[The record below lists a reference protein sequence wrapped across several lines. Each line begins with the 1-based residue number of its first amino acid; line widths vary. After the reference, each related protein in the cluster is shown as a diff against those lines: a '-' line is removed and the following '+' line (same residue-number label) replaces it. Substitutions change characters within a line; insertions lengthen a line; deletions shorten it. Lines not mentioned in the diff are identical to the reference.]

1 MTQRIFLETIAQLAK
16 DGAIDTELG
25 EKATAEL
32 TKLDEQNKRRASQP
46 SPNRKKHPE
55 LLDEILALVAES
67 ESGLTLA
74 DCQTALFEN
83 GKELKV
89 PTLNGLFATLKN
101 EGKIKATPVKIK
113 GKGNVNLYTVT
124 EEENEGD

>member
-1 MTQRIFLETIAQLAK
+1 MTQRIFLETIAQLAQN
-16 DGAIDTELG
+16 GAIDAELG
-25 EKATAEL
+25 EKATADL
-32 TKLDEQNKRRASQP
+32 KKLDEQNRRRASQP

-55 LLDEILALVAES
+55 LLDEILALVAGS

-74 DCQTALFEN
+74 DCQLALFEN

-101 EGKIKATPVKIK
+101 EGKVTATPIKVK
-113 GKGNVNLYTVT
+113 GKGNVNLYTAV
-124 EEENEGD
+124 EEDEGD